1 MKESKRNKE
10 VQIIPLFDE
19 SGKKIGKKTIYHEK
33 KTNLPQY
40 GDRTAW
46 WNMLNK
52 TKRKKEVITSL

>member
-1 MKESKRNKE
+1 MSKSKRNKR
-10 VQIIPLFDE
+10 VQIIPIFDF
-19 SGKKIGKKTIYHEK
+19 GKKIGQKIIYHEK

-52 TKRKKEVITSL
+52 TKRKKEEITSL